1 VRKLFVGN
9 NRFYVRRGSEKEFER
24 IWTNRESFLQE
35 SEGFISINLLRGT
48 TTSESTLYI
57 SNSIWKS
64 RIDFEN
70 WKNSDNFKLTVKT
83 TTRNKALYIGFPNFE
98 GLQEVDCW
106 LQPWI
111 NFQNEF
117 APRKKTANQAMPLRV
132 KNKIAKTPIDAN
144 FFIWLCCRL
153 TE

>member
-1 VRKLFVGN
+1 MFVGN

-24 IWTNRESFLQE
+24 IWTNRESFSKKA
-35 SEGFISINLLRGT
+35 SEGCISINLLRGT

-98 GLQEVDCW
+98 GLQEVDC
-106 LQPWI
+106 
-111 NFQNEF
+111 
-117 APRKKTANQAMPLRV
+117 
-132 KNKIAKTPIDAN
+132 
-144 FFIWLCCRL
+144 
-153 TE
+153 

>member
-1 VRKLFVGN
+1 MFVGN

-83 TTRNKALYIGFPNFE
+83 TTRNKALYIGFPNF
-98 GLQEVDCW
+98 D
-106 LQPWI
+106 I
-111 NFQNEF
+111 AF
-117 APRKKTANQAMPLRV
+117 A
-132 KNKIAKTPIDAN
+132 
-144 FFIWLCCRL
+144 
-153 TE
+153 

>member
-1 VRKLFVGN
+1 MFVGN

-24 IWTNRESFLQE
+24 IWTNRESFLKA
-35 SEGFISINLLRGT
+35 SEGCISIILLRGT

-98 GLQEVDCW
+98 GLQEVDC
-106 LQPWI
+106 
-111 NFQNEF
+111 
-117 APRKKTANQAMPLRV
+117 
-132 KNKIAKTPIDAN
+132 
-144 FFIWLCCRL
+144 
-153 TE
+153 

>member
-1 VRKLFVGN
+1 LFVGN

-98 GLQEVDCW
+98 GLQEVDC
-106 LQPWI
+106 
-111 NFQNEF
+111 
-117 APRKKTANQAMPLRV
+117 
-132 KNKIAKTPIDAN
+132 
-144 FFIWLCCRL
+144 
-153 TE
+153 

>member
-98 GLQEVDCW
+98 GLQEVDC
-106 LQPWI
+106 
-111 NFQNEF
+111 
-117 APRKKTANQAMPLRV
+117 
-132 KNKIAKTPIDAN
+132 
-144 FFIWLCCRL
+144 
-153 TE
+153 

>member
-1 VRKLFVGN
+1 MFVGN
-9 NRFYVRRGSEKEFER
+9 NRFYVRRGSEREFER
-24 IWTNRESFLQE
+24 IWTNRESFLQG

-98 GLQEVDCW
+98 GLQEVDC
-106 LQPWI
+106 
-111 NFQNEF
+111 
-117 APRKKTANQAMPLRV
+117 
-132 KNKIAKTPIDAN
+132 
-144 FFIWLCCRL
+144 
-153 TE
+153 

>member
-1 VRKLFVGN
+1 MFVGN
-9 NRFYVRRGSEKEFER
+9 NRFYVRRGFEKEFER
-24 IWTNRESFLQE
+24 IWANRGSFLQE
-35 SEGFISINLLRGT
+35 SEGFISINLLRGI

-98 GLQEVDCW
+98 GLQEVDC
-106 LQPWI
+106 
-111 NFQNEF
+111 
-117 APRKKTANQAMPLRV
+117 
-132 KNKIAKTPIDAN
+132 
-144 FFIWLCCRL
+144 
-153 TE
+153 

>member
-1 VRKLFVGN
+1 MFVGN
-9 NRFYVRRGSEKEFER
+9 NRFYVRRGSEKECER
-24 IWTNRESFLQE
+24 IWTNRESFLQA
-35 SEGFISINLLRGT
+35 SDGFISINLLRGT

-98 GLQEVDCW
+98 GLQEVDC
-106 LQPWI
+106 
-111 NFQNEF
+111 
-117 APRKKTANQAMPLRV
+117 
-132 KNKIAKTPIDAN
+132 
-144 FFIWLCCRL
+144 
-153 TE
+153 